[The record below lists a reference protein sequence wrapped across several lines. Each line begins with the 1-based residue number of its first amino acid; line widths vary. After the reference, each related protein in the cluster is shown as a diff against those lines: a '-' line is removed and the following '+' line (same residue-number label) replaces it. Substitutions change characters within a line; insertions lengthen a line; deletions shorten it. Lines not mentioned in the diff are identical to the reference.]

1 MYGRPALGAL
11 LPLAGAMTAPEAVPG
26 LPLAKAL
33 QATAGAGFLLY
44 CLTACLILL
53 ARSRMRRHAL
63 RDPIKAQV
71 SAGSGH
77 DH

>member
-1 MYGRPALGAL
+1 
-11 LPLAGAMTAPEAVPG
+11 LPLAGAMAAPEAVPG

-53 ARSRMRRHAL
+53 ARTRIRRRAT
-63 RDPIKAQV
+63 RTQANAQV
-71 SAGSGH
+71 RSGSGR

>member
-1 MYGRPALGAL
+1 MA
-11 LPLAGAMTAPEAVPG
+11 APEAVPG
-26 LPLAKAL
+26 LPLAKTL

-53 ARSRMRRHAL
+53 ARIRLRHQA
-63 RDPIKAQV
+63 RKAQAT
-71 SAGSGH
+71 AGGSH

>member
-11 LPLAGAMTAPEAVPG
+11 LPLAGAMAAPEAIPG

-44 CLTACLILL
+44 CLTACLILT
-53 ARSRMRRHAL
+53 ARTHLRRQTV
-63 RDPIKAQV
+63 KAQV
-71 SAGSGH
+71 SAGSKH